1 MIEYNRGDIAL
12 VDFILSDETGIKR
25 RPALIVSSDT
35 YHQGHQEV
43 IIAAITSRTDRVL
56 AGDYLITKWKE
67 AGLLFPSVAT
77 GIIRTIKQSMIAK
90 RRGYERQ
97 KHKK

>member
-25 RPALIVSSDT
+25 RPALIVSSNT

-43 IIAAITSRTDRVL
+43 IIAAITSGTDRVL

-77 GIIRTIKQSMIAK
+77 GIIRTIKAE
-90 RRGYERQ
+90 YESQ
-97 KHKK
+97 ETGI

>member
-25 RPALIVSSDT
+25 RPALIVSSNT

-56 AGDYLITKWKE
+56 AGDHLITKWKE
-67 AGLLFPSVAT
+67 AGLPFPSVAT
-77 GIIRTIKQSMIAK
+77 GIIRTIKAE
-90 RRGYERQ
+90 YESQ
-97 KHKK
+97 ETGI

>member
-1 MIEYNRGDIAL
+1 ML

-43 IIAAITSRTDRVL
+43 IIAAITSRSDRVL

-77 GIIRTIKQSMIAK
+77 GIIGTIKQSMITK
-90 RRGYERQ
+90 RLGVVVREDM
-97 KHKK
+97 

>member
-1 MIEYNRGDIAL
+1 ML
-12 VDFILSDETGIKR
+12 VDFILSEETGIKR
-25 RPALIVSSDT
+25 RPALIITSDT

-67 AGLLFPSVAT
+67 AGLLFPLVAT
-77 GIIRTIKQSMIAK
+77 GIISTIKQSMIAK
-90 RRGYERQ
+90 GLGVVVKEDM
-97 KHKK
+97 